1 MRNLR
6 KIPCDNKC
14 FNTNYF
20 LATFDRYLDLERG
33 LAQTTRYNYCLYIR
47 VFLNTQTICSK
58 NAIKNLSPK
67 DIYKFILAYSQ
78 EGKPRRT
85 QYMIGSLRVFF
96 RFLGLFDLANSL
108 PSVPYHKSSL
118 PEYLSHDQ
126 LQALLEG
133 CNKNTVKGLRD
144 YTILMV
150 LICLGLRRSEVS
162 QLTLNDFNWDRG
174 EVVIRGKGSISC
186 MPISQSLGHALVDY
200 LKHAR
205 PKCSSVHFFT
215 HVYHPFT
222 GLSPQTVSDI
232 VRDGLK
238 RAGIHTKHK
247 GVHLLRHSFATQLL
261 NKGKSLLEISMA
273 LRHKNIET
281 TTVYAHVDFDKLR
294 SVALPWPIVN
304 NEVDYE

>member
-1 MRNLR
+1 MRNLQ
-6 KIPCDNKC
+6 KASCDKKC
-14 FNTNYF
+14 FNINY
-20 LATFDRYLDLERG
+20 LLTTFDRYLDLERG
-33 LAQTTRYNYCLYIR
+33 LAQITRYNYCSYVR
-47 VFLNTQTICSK
+47 VFLSAQTKCSK
-58 NAIKNLSPK
+58 NAIKHLSPK
-67 DIYKFILAYSQ
+67 DVYRFILVYSQ

-96 RFLGLFDLANSL
+96 RFLGLFDLAKSL
-108 PSVPYHKSSL
+108 PSVPYHTSSL

-133 CNKNTVKGLRD
+133 CNKNTIKGLRD

-162 QLTLNDFNWDRG
+162 NLTLHDFNWDRG

-186 MPISQSLGHALVDY
+186 MPISQSLGHVLVDY

-205 PKCSSVHFFT
+205 PKCSSAHFFI
-215 HVYHPFT
+215 HVRHPFT
-222 GLSPQTVSDI
+222 GLSPQAVSNI

-238 RAGIHTKHK
+238 RAGIHTKHT

-261 NKGKSLLEISMA
+261 NKGKSLLEMA
-273 LRHKNIET
+273 LFTYSVK
-281 TTVYAHVDFDKLR
+281 FLR
-294 SVALPWPIVN
+294 QPTQVEA
-304 NEVDYE
+304 